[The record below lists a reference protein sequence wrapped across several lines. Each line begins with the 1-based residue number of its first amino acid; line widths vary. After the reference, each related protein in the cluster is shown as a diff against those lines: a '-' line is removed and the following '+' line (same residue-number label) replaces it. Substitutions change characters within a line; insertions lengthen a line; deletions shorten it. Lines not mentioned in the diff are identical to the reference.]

1 MSEDARFKPGDRV
14 WVKDDERPG
23 HIRTPHYIRGKTGW
37 VEAVHGV
44 FRNPESLAYGGDGL
58 PKRPLYLV
66 GFPQSD
72 VWGQRYRGASR
83 DRLFVDIFEHW
94 LEPAENAKAGGAA

>member
-1 MSEDARFKPGDRV
+1 MSEEARFRPGDRV

-37 VEAVHGV
+37 IEAVHGA

-66 GFPQSD
+66 GFTQSD

-83 DRLFVDIFEHW
+83 DRLYVDIFEHW
-94 LEPAENAKAGGAA
+94 LELAENTKAGGAA